1 MRKVQILFPEPQLKR
16 LREAARREDR
26 PLSEVVRRATE
37 AYLER
42 LPAGGPVSGAPAV
55 PVFDGGDTLAKPE
68 DFREL
73 AYAERAAAGA
83 GKRRRP

>member
-16 LREAARREDR
+16 LREVARREDR
-26 PLSEVVRRATE
+26 PLSEVVRRAAE

-42 LPAGGPVSGAPAV
+42 LPVGREKSQAPVV
-55 PVFDGGDTLAKPE
+55 PVFDGGKTLVGPE
-68 DFREL
+68 HFREL

-83 GKRRRP
+83 GKRRRS